1 MSHMA
6 LRVGIVWTAHV
17 IVRRR
22 LSKALDC
29 LLTGSEGEIAEV
41 YKPLTRFD
49 LAASTPQH
57 YNFQVSLNCPST
69 KPANFITK
77 SQDACLHGESSQTD
91 YSLYHT
97 NEPKVTLKDSAPKEE
112 LDKAKQHV
120 TDQGGKITNEFTL
133 IKGFRYAA
141 WRLHLPAVALTYY
154 SAEIPDD
161 VVSTLSSNE
170 HVNVE
175 ADSEVRTQ

>member
-29 LLTGSEGEIAEV
+29 LLTGSDGEIAEV
-41 YKPLTRFD
+41 YKPLARFD

-57 YNFQVSLNCPST
+57 RNSASLNYPST
-69 KPANFITK
+69 KPANPTTN
-77 SQDACLHGESSQTD
+77 SQHACLHGESSQIHC
-91 YSLYHT
+91 SLYHA
-97 NEPKVTLKDSAPKEE
+97 NESKVTLKDSAPKEE

-133 IKGFRYAA
+133 IKGFRYASQ
-141 WRLHLPAVALTYY
+141 HPNF
-154 SAEIPDD
+154 P
-161 VVSTLSSNE
+161 
-170 HVNVE
+170 
-175 ADSEVRTQ
+175 Q